1 MSENLIYGLVF
12 VSIVLFLL
20 LIYVLSILRAIRE
33 ESQRITEQTNR
44 IQMQGLL
51 NERAIDKLDSDVSKL
66 DLDLKPEVITDG
78 ISRSSG
84 ALKGAMAISLKE
96 LKIQEGIEEIKARSK
111 TMEDVEK
118 DLRLEVRKIQRIF
131 DDKQEG
137 SKWGEMLLEES
148 LKDAFGGKVNMR
160 TKIPKINAIPDA
172 HIQLHTKEI
181 LCIDS
186 KFPMKSYLEVIE
198 DKGDSM
204 SAKKNTNFN
213 SAIKGHIDKVASS
226 YVRPQEGTTKFAYM
240 YIPSE
245 GIYQR
250 INKENQDLIHYAS
263 EKGVIICSPNS
274 ILAYMHLHYLTDNA
288 HKIGDRT
295 DELQK
300 KIAGLRKNYNELSE
314 TWNKLSTHINNSYTN
329 RSKMQDVMQSL
340 ERAVEFME
348 NSEAEY

>member
-1 MSENLIYGLVF
+1 MSEFLTNALIF
-12 VSIVLFLL
+12 VSIMLFII
-20 LIYVLSILRAIRE
+20 LIYVLSILRTIRE
-33 ESQRITEQTNR
+33 DSQRITIQTNQ
-44 IQMQGLL
+44 IQTQGLL
-51 NERAIDKLDSDVSKL
+51 NEKAIDKLDSDVSKL

-84 ALKGAMAISLKE
+84 ALKGAMAVSLRE

-111 TMEDVEK
+111 MMEDVEK
-118 DLRLEVRKIQRIF
+118 ELRIEVRKIQRIF

-160 TKIPKINAIPDA
+160 KKIPKLNAIPDA
-172 HIQLHTKEI
+172 YIQLHTKEI

-198 DKGDSM
+198 GPRESGEI
-204 SAKKNTNFN
+204 KKNSNFN
-213 SAIKGHIDKVASS
+213 SAIRGHIDKVASS

-245 GIYQR
+245 GIFQR
-250 INKENQDLIHYAS
+250 INRENQELIHYAS

-288 HKIGDRT
+288 HKIGDST

-300 KIAGLRKNYNELSE
+300 KIAGLRKNYNQLNE

-329 RSKMQDVMQSL
+329 RDKMQNAIDSL
-340 ERAVEFME
+340 ERSVKHIES
-348 NSEAEY
+348 SEAEY

>member
-1 MSENLIYGLVF
+1 MSEYLTYALIF
-12 VSIVLFLL
+12 VSIVLMFL
-20 LIYVLSILRAIRE
+20 LIYVLRILMAIRD
-33 ESQRITEQTNR
+33 ESHRITEQTNQ
-44 IQMQGLL
+44 IQTQGLL
-51 NERAIDKLDSDVSKL
+51 NEKAIDKIDSDVNKL

-84 ALKGAMAISLKE
+84 ALKGAMAVSLKE

-118 DLRLEVRKIQRIF
+118 DLRMEVRKIQRIF

-160 TKIPKINAIPDA
+160 KKIPKLNAIPDA
-172 HIQLHTKEI
+172 YIQLHTKEI

-186 KFPMKSYLEVIE
+186 KFPMKSYLEVIQ
-198 DKGDSM
+198 DSGDSEIT
-204 SAKKNTNFN
+204 KKNTNFN

-245 GIYQR
+245 GIFQR
-250 INKENQDLIHYAS
+250 INRENQDLIHYAS

-300 KIAGLRKNYNELSE
+300 KIAGLRKNYNELNE
-314 TWNKLSTHINNSYTN
+314 TWNKLSTHINNSYNN
-329 RSKMQDVMQSL
+329 RSKMQDVIQSL
-340 ERAVEFME
+340 ERSVEYIE
-348 NSEAEY
+348 SSETEY